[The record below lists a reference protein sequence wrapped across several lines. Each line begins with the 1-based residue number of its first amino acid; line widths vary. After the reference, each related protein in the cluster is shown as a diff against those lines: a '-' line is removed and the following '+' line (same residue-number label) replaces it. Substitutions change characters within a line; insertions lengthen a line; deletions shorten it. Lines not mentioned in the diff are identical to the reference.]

1 MKTLGIDLGTN
12 SLGWAILDEQAV
24 LKAGVLVFEEGVSI
38 EQRDSLETPAAV
50 RRAKR
55 MARRLRF
62 RRQLRRRLILEILIE
77 NNMCPLTA
85 EELNLWSQKDIFP
98 KDNAKFVAWLK
109 STDTRNPYC
118 DRARAATEKVEPL
131 TLGRAIYHLAQRRG
145 FKSGR
150 KDQLEEGDTGT
161 SARAKELGI
170 VKGEI
175 ARISAELAKTG
186 LTLGQFFYNEIKA
199 GRKVRKQHTGRD
211 EHYRKEWERIA
222 AVQNLDKTLADKIAR
237 TLFWQRPLREQS
249 FLVGKCSLEPT
260 RKRAQIGH
268 PEFEEFRALSFVN
281 NIRVIDGET
290 RNPLTPEQHA
300 VAVDCFNRKTPFD
313 FQTIRKKLEKQCKEL
328 RGAEFNYEDNISL
341 TPSKITASLEEVL
354 PGIDGTG
361 RQKAFDALTFF
372 DDNEKLTVWARKHFD
387 LSPEAADKFVKIRV
401 PEGRAAYSL
410 HAIRKI
416 NRFLRKGVE
425 LSEAICL
432 AKLPDVIPG
441 FDAKEDEIIAKV
453 HEHHELYREN
463 KRVAYRDIRTE
474 NRIGVI
480 PLEKRLG
487 SWLQEEYGI
496 DTKKANLYFRNPRA
510 DSSYASLTKEEKTG
524 VERGILPKVNLGM
537 IRNPIVQRSMTML
550 RKLVNELRKKGDI
563 DAETR
568 IHIELAR
575 DVNTHNDRMAI
586 QEWQKQNE
594 KKRADAYAEL
604 QKYTGNITDDLVLK
618 YILAE
623 EQNWTCL
630 YTGRKI
636 SMKDLIEGGF
646 DIEHTIPRS
655 RSGDDSQANKTLCD
669 TAFNRETKKGQMP
682 SELANHE
689 EILTRIGPWLNAIT
703 DLKKLRG
710 KQSKAVKS
718 VPKDNPEVRAKA
730 RQRLLITKLNLKY
743 WEDKY
748 HRFTKRPDEITP
760 SFINRQLVDT
770 GVMTR
775 HAVALLKTVYRD
787 VYPVNGQAVAFAR
800 KLWKVQGED
809 AVKDRT
815 DHRHHAKDAMVI
827 AALSR
832 DRFHKICTE
841 LKTDDERKN
850 PKIVVEPPFPGF
862 AQTVFETTQGIL
874 VKHVTR
880 HNELKQTKRKSIR
893 LSSPKQTRIGTITRA
908 PTGGDTV
915 RGQLHKETFYGK
927 IRKPGETETVCVVR
941 KELNSSNFSDTK
953 VLEKIIDPAV
963 RKAITDEIARR
974 GGDFKKAMDAAVAEG
989 TFKLPG
995 ERGALIKKVRVEAT
1009 TVKNPQVVRVR
1020 TVTPSRHDYKNAYWA
1035 ESGADSNFRLAVYKR
1050 PNEKSASKAYEFIA
1064 ENLLKY
1070 VKEAIKSQGDDS
1082 VRIGYIRPGAMA
1094 IVRGTEKTEAPL
1106 LYKVVAFGNM
1116 ETEKRITLRLHTEA
1130 RGSVDLGKA
1139 LGEAGASRYGESTI
1153 DKKRP
1158 HLLLRLQIGY
1168 AWDSLLF
1175 EGIHFKMDLNGDIT
1189 YRPDAS
1195 E

>member
-12 SLGWAILDEQAV
+12 SLGWAILDEQTV

-38 EQRDSLETPAAV
+38 KQRDSLETPAAV

-85 EELNLWSQKDIFP
+85 EELKLWSQKGTFP
-98 KDNAKFVAWLK
+98 KDNAEFVAWLK

-118 DRARAATEKVEPL
+118 DRARAATEKVDPL

-145 FKSGR
+145 FKSNR
-150 KDQLEEGDTGT
+150 KDQPEEGDTGT
-161 SARAKELGI
+161 SERAKELG
-170 VKGEI
+170 VVYGDI
-175 ARISAELAKTG
+175 ARISAELAKTD

-199 GRKVRKQHTGRD
+199 GRKVRRRRTGRD
-211 EHYRKEWERIA
+211 QHYRKEWERIA

-290 RNPLTPEQHA
+290 RNPLTPEQRS
-300 VAVDCFNRKTPFD
+300 VAADCFISAKPFD
-313 FQTIRKKLEKQCKEL
+313 FKMIRQRLGERCRDL
-328 RGAEFNYEDNISL
+328 RGAKFNFEDTVSL
-341 TPSKITASLEEVL
+341 TPSKVTASLEKIL
-354 PGIDGTG
+354 PGIDGSE

-372 DDNEKLTVWARKHFD
+372 DDNEKLTVWAQKNFG
-387 LSPEAADKFVKIRV
+387 LSQEAADKFVKIRI

-410 HAIRKI
+410 YAIRKI
-416 NRFLRKGVE
+416 NRFLRKGIE

-463 KRVAYRDIRTE
+463 KRVAYRDTRTE
-474 NRIGVI
+474 NRIGVV

-487 SWLQEEYGI
+487 SWLQDEYGI
-496 DTKKANLYFRNPRA
+496 DAKKANLYFRDPKA
-510 DSSYASLTKEEKTG
+510 DASYASLTKEEKTG

-563 DAETR
+563 DADTR

-594 KKRADAYAEL
+594 KKRANARAEL
-604 QKYTGNITDDLVLK
+604 QKYTSNITEELVLK

-623 EQNWTCL
+623 EQKRICL
-630 YTGRKI
+630 YTGRVI
-636 SMKDLIEGGF
+636 NIEELIEGGV

-669 TAFNRETKKGQMP
+669 AAFNRDIKKGQMP
-682 SELANHE
+682 FELPNHD
-689 EILTRIGPWLNAIT
+689 EILTYIRPWLDTIEE
-703 DLKKLRG
+703 LKKLRG

-718 VPKDNPEVRAKA
+718 VPKDNPEARARA
-730 RQRLLITKLNLKY
+730 RQRLLVTKLNLKY

-770 GVMTR
+770 GIMTR

-841 LKTDDERKN
+841 LKADDERKN
-850 PKIVVEPPFPGF
+850 PKVAVEPPFAGF

-893 LSSPKQTRIGTITRA
+893 LSSPKKTRIGTITRA

-915 RGQLHKETFYGK
+915 RGQLHKDTFYGK

-941 KELNSSNFSDTK
+941 KDLNSSNFPDEK
-953 VLEKIIDPAV
+953 ALKKIIDSAV
-963 RKAITDEIARR
+963 CKAITDEIARR
-974 GGDFKKAMDAAVAEG
+974 GGEFKKAMDAAVAEG

-995 ERGALIKKVRVEAT
+995 ERGAIIKKVRVEAT
-1009 TVKNPQVVRVR
+1009 TVKNPQFVRAR
-1020 TVTPSRHDYKNAYWA
+1020 TVTPSKHDYKNAYWA
-1035 ESGADSNFRLAVYKR
+1035 ESGTDSYFRLAVYKQ
-1050 PNEKSASKAYEFIA
+1050 PNEKPVSKACEFIA
-1064 ENLLKY
+1064 ENLLKH
-1070 VKEAIKSQGDDS
+1070 VKGIIRPPADGN

-1094 IVRGTEKTEAPL
+1094 IVRGTEKTDALL
-1106 LYKVVAFGNM
+1106 LYKVVAFDNM
-1116 ETEKRITLRLHTEA
+1116 ETERRIMLRLHTEA
-1130 RGSVDLGKA
+1130 RGSVELSEA
-1139 LGEAGASRYGESTI
+1139 LGEAGKNKKGESSI
-1153 DKKRP
+1153 DRERP